1 MTGRSQSLPKSGIQE
16 EFYINNVKFII
27 TQRPEEK
34 NKIESQKNRI
44 Y

>member
-1 MTGRSQSLPKSGIQE
+1 MTGKSQSLSKGGIQE

-27 TQRPEEK
+27 TQRKEEN